1 MAATTT
7 QQSSLE
13 ADLAE
18 IRTLLKATYEHYFEH
33 SDGYCKSSEG
43 AIEVSYSPYFWSHPE
58 TEQGPSIEIYSSAF
72 GSGRRSHRF
81 ANSAQALEE
90 VREWHREELTIV
102 YCPTCKMD
110 SVGCWCT
117 LEQTNSAAQQNQA

>member
-1 MAATTT
+1 MAETTT

-33 SDGYCKSSEG
+33 SDGYCKGSEG
-43 AIEVSYSPYFWSHPE
+43 AIDVSYPPYFWDRPE
-58 TEQGPSIEIYSSAF
+58 AEQVPKIEIYSYVF
-72 GSGRRSHRF
+72 GSGGRTHRF
-81 ANSAQALEE
+81 DTSAQALEA
-90 VREWHREELTIV
+90 VQEWHRTELAIV

-117 LEQTNSAAQQNQA
+117 LEQTSSAAQQHQA